1 MQDEIRGMPAGAPFA
16 PDDQFT
22 FSVAGETNS
31 AMVRWYAE
39 QLQAAIQRRGH
50 IFRAMQTSRV
60 IDAAEGDGDDLTEQ
74 VRLVINLAEID
85 RPRSIRRAGQGT
97 FVVTIVEGRDN
108 EPEVMKA
115 AYPLLPRTLSNMVI
129 YNTRIAGVL
138 ESHFITIEQGHYV
151 VRQNS
156 DDESFFERVFDRIR
170 PLACSHLVIN
180 NEFVPDLPDTL
191 WRGDET
197 TRLLGWAGRRLAGM
211 GLLPA
216 VFPVQ
221 EYLSE
226 RDLKHVKRLY
236 NMGGLSYGNLSAR
249 AGHRQDT
256 FWMSASGVD
265 KSQLET
271 VGRDILLVTEYD
283 PARLQMRLSV
293 PPNVEPRRV
302 SVDAIEHFMI
312 YREHPQV
319 GAIIHVHAW
328 WRDPIPSTQVNYPC
342 GTYELATEVAEL
354 VRLAPDPSRAVI
366 GLKNHGLTIT
376 GLSISEIFD
385 RIDGMIVP
393 QVPMS

>member
-1 MQDEIRGMPAGAPFA
+1 MQDEIRSMPAGAPFA

-50 IFRAMQTSRV
+50 IFRAMHTSRV

-249 AGHRQDT
+249 AGHRQDA

-302 SVDAIEHFMI
+302 SVDAIEHCMI